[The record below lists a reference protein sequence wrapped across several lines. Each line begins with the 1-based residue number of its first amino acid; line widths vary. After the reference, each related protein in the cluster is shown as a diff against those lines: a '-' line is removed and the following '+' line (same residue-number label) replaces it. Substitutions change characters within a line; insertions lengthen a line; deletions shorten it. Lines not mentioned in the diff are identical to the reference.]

1 MNFLLDT
8 HTLIWWSIDPVK
20 LSQQARNLLDD
31 RSNTLFL
38 SIISVWEI
46 QIKLQIG
53 KLTLKMPLSELIKDQ
68 QETNDLQLL
77 PIELT
82 HIYALTNLPNHHRD
96 PFDRLLIAQATVE
109 KVPIVSIDSDFD
121 RYPIQRLW

>member
-20 LSQQARNLLDD
+20 LSQQVINLLDD
-31 RSNTLFL
+31 QSNTLFL

-68 QETNDLQLL
+68 QEINDLQLL

-109 KVPIVSIDSDFD
+109 QVPIVSIDSAFD
-121 RYPIQRLW
+121 GYPIQRLW

>member
-8 HTLIWWSIDPVK
+8 HTLIWWSIDPIK
-20 LSQQARNLLDD
+20 LSQQAKNLLDD
-31 RSNTLFL
+31 ENNNLFL

-53 KLTLKMPLSELIKDQ
+53 KLTLKVPLSELIKDQ

-82 HIYALTNLPNHHRD
+82 HIYALSNLPNHHRD

-109 KVPIVSIDSDFD
+109 QIPIVSIDSVFD
-121 RYPIQRLW
+121 NYPIQRLW

>member
-1 MNFLLDT
+1 MNFILDT
-8 HTLIWWSIDPVK
+8 HTLIWWSIDPIR
-20 LSQQARNLLDD
+20 LSPQARNLLDD
-31 RSNTLFL
+31 ESNTLFL

-53 KLTLKMPLSELIKDQ
+53 KLSLQMPLSELIKDH

-77 PIELT
+77 TIELT

-96 PFDRLLIAQATVE
+96 PFDRLLIAQAIVE
-109 KVPIVSIDSDFD
+109 QVPIVSIDSAFD
-121 RYPIQRLW
+121 GYAIQRLW

>member
-1 MNFLLDT
+1 
-8 HTLIWWSIDPVK
+8 
-20 LSQQARNLLDD
+20 
-31 RSNTLFL
+31 
-38 SIISVWEI
+38 
-46 QIKLQIG
+46 
-53 KLTLKMPLSELIKDQ
+53 MPLSELIKDQ